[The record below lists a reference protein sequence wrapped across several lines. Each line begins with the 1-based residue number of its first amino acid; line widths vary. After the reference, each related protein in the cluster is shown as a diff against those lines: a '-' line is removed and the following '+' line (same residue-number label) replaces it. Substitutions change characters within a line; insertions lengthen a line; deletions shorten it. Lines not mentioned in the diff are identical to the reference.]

1 MSFLQEASI
10 FLGAAIIAVTLFN
23 KFGLGSVLGYLMAG
37 VVIGPWGLGLITGV
51 EDILHFAGLGV
62 VLLLFIIGLE
72 LQPSRLWVLRRSIF
86 GMGMVQVLATAVV
99 FTIIGVALG
108 LEIAAAAVIGIGL
121 SLSSTAFVL
130 QLLAEKKQLST
141 VHGRASFAILLF
153 QDLAVIPVLA
163 LLPLLGVS
171 DTVTT
176 QAEVTQKVIT
186 GVVAIVALVVG
197 GRYLLRPLFRL
208 VAASGGQEIFS
219 ATSLMLVIVS
229 TLLMDMAGLSMGLG
243 GFVAGVLLADSEYR
257 HEIEANIEPF
267 KGLLLGLFFISVG
280 MSVNIGLLASQPGE
294 VLALVAGLL
303 LVKFLVLYGLGLG
316 FRMPVRC
323 TRNLAFVLSQGGEF
337 AFVLFPV
344 AAGYRI
350 LDASLTE
357 TLVLVVSL
365 SMAATPLLFMFNEK
379 VLKPRL
385 DDRAQ
390 PVFDRIDDPAAPVII
405 AGFGRVGQII
415 GRLLRIK
422 RIPFTALEISQT
434 QVDFV
439 RKFGGKLYYGDASRL
454 ELLRAAHIEQAR
466 IFVLAVNDI
475 ESSLKI
481 AATVKRNF
489 PRLEIYARARNRHH
503 AHMLMD
509 LGVKI
514 FVRETYFSSLRLA
527 EEVLC
532 GLGLERADVAAS
544 IEKFTNYDE
553 AALIRQHAIHHDET
567 RLIQS
572 VKEAAEDLQSLFET
586 DVASQSSKDEPR
598 EQAGVPE

>member
-23 KFGLGSVLGYLMAG
+23 KLGFGSVLGYLMAG
-37 VVIGPWGLGLITGV
+37 VAIGPWGLGLITGI
-51 EDILHFAGLGV
+51 ENILHFAELGV

-86 GMGMVQVLATAVV
+86 GMGLAQVLATAVA
-99 FTIIGVALG
+99 FTAIGVILG
-108 LEIAAAAVIGIGL
+108 LEAPSAGIIGIGL

-171 DTVTT
+171 DTAAVD
-176 QAEVTQKVIT
+176 AGVTQKVAT
-186 GVVAIVALVVG
+186 GVLAIVALVVG
-197 GRYLLRPLFRL
+197 GRYLLRPVFRL
-208 VAASGGQEIFS
+208 VAASGSHEIFS
-219 ATSLMLVIVS
+219 ATSLLLVIVS

-243 GFVAGVLLADSEYR
+243 AFVAGVLLADSEYR

-280 MSVNIGLLASQPGE
+280 MSVNIGLLVSKPGE
-294 VLALVAGLL
+294 VLVLVAGLL
-303 LVKFLVLYGLGLG
+303 LVKFIVLYALGIG

-337 AFVLFPV
+337 AFVLF
-344 AAGYRI
+344 AAATAYHI
-350 LDASLTE
+350 LDRSLSD

-379 VLKPRL
+379 LLKPWL
-385 DDRAQ
+385 DGRQQ
-390 PVFDRIDDPAAPVII
+390 PVFDRIDDPGAPVII

-422 RIPFTALEISQT
+422 HIPFTALEISQT

-439 RKFGGKLYYGDASRL
+439 RKFGGKLYYGDASRID
-454 ELLRAAHIEQAR
+454 LLRAAHIEQAR
-466 IFVLAVNDI
+466 IFVLAVDDV

-481 AATVKRNF
+481 AETVKRNF
-489 PRLEIYARARNRHH
+489 PKVEIYARARNRHH
-503 AHMLMD
+503 VHMLMD

-514 FVRETYFSSLRLA
+514 FVREAYYSSLRLA
-527 EEVLC
+527 EQVLC
-532 GLGLERADVAAS
+532 GLGLDQAEVAAS
-544 IEKFTNYDE
+544 VEKFTEYDE

-572 VKEAAEDLQSLFET
+572 VKEAAEELQGLFEA
-586 DVASQSSKDEPR
+586 DVVSQGNNSEQR
-598 EQAGVPE
+598 EAAGRSG